1 MVRKLSSEERRVFAE
16 HLMEWGN
23 LVFVGLVITVVFDSV
38 PFALAR
44 LVLGVLSLAVSYW
57 IAIQLMRG
65 GE

>member
-1 MVRKLSSEERRVFAE
+1 
-16 HLMEWGN
+16 MEWGN

-44 LVLGVLSLAVSYW
+44 LVLGVVSLAVSYW